1 MTEPNG
7 LQHPWG
13 RAGARQIEEAAADF
27 RRAILDEDSVLAPG
41 TAVWTHLNAQA
52 AHQAFNEQPDMGGDS
67 FDTKLS
73 RQFAGAPEGAVRLF
87 AELYTLMLLP
97 LHNYKGETKRIRIRE
112 VLELASLPFA
122 PPDHVDRALDFRVY
136 NGGQAFTTGKFR
148 QLWFLVDF
156 ALWVTALDEAE
167 RAHLLASPQAFREAL
182 DAGVTTNAPSQRS
195 ALLYMLFPEYY
206 LPIVNETH
214 KQRVAASFGSL
225 VGARTGELDRDLRT
239 IYDRLLD
246 EADGQPVDLYA
257 EPYKSRWA
265 GGVTSPRVH
274 DPADPKRRAWLIRG
288 SSVQGKDL
296 VPVWRGEGWVSLPA
310 TNLREVDPQ
319 IGRDDLKV
327 IVDEDYSHATYNV
340 RAEKLDEFAAFLGR
354 VQLGDVVATIDK
366 GMLHVGT
373 VTSDARYRQSPDGLA
388 NLVRDAEW
396 QPGEGTDFADLPAE
410 LAARLKVQRDL
421 LDLTQ
426 QLDYLVA
433 LEDSTQTVPPTTDDE
448 LILPSPTDELAESL
462 NVGIE
467 WLEECIALLSDR
479 PQMIFYGPPGTGKTY
494 IAQALAKHIAGDRV
508 RLVQFHPSYSYED
521 FFEGYRPTAQGGFE
535 LSPGPMRKLVDQARQ
550 HTGDAFV
557 LIIDEINRGNLAKVF
572 GELYFL
578 LEYRD
583 ETIELLYGDDDFS
596 LPKNVFIIGT
606 MNTADRSIALV
617 DAAMRRRFSF
627 LPLHPSEEPTRDVL
641 RRWLGANG
649 HDLHVADLLDELN
662 SRIADPDF
670 KIGPSYLMRSAVHE
684 GEGLDRTWRTAIL
697 PLLEEHHYGEK
708 SASEVAREF
717 GLAAVEAA
725 VRRRARP
732 TSTVDEMGAVDERG
746 TADETGIQDA
756 APADAD

>member
-1 MTEPNG
+1 MSDSALE
-7 LQHPWG
+7 HPWG

-27 RRAILDEDSVLAPG
+27 RRAILEGDSVLAPG
-41 TAVWTHLNAQA
+41 AAVWTEDNATA
-52 AHQAFNEQPDMGGDS
+52 AHRAFNEQPEEGSDS
-67 FDTKLS
+67 FDSKLA

-97 LHNYKGETKRIRIRE
+97 LHNYKGETKRARIRE
-112 VLELASLPFA
+112 VLALAGLPFD
-122 PPDHVDRALDFRVY
+122 PPSRVDRALDFRVF

-156 ALWVTALDEAE
+156 GQWVTGLDEE
-167 RAHLLASPQAFREAL
+167 DCRRLLGSPEGFRQAL
-182 DAGVTTNAPSQRS
+182 DASVATNAPSQRS
-195 ALLYMLFPEYY
+195 ALLYMLFPGYY

-214 KQRVAASFGSL
+214 KQRVVSAFAAGA
-225 VGARTGELDRDLRT
+225 GARTGDVDRDLRT

-246 EADGQPVDLYA
+246 DAQGKPVDLYA
-257 EPYKSRWA
+257 EPYLSQWS
-265 GGVTSPRVH
+265 GGGLSPRPA
-274 DPADPKRRAWLIRG
+274 DPADPNRRAWLIRG

-296 VPVWRGEGWVSLPA
+296 VPVWRSEGWVSLPA

-319 IGRDDLKV
+319 IGRDELKV

-354 VQLGDVVATIDK
+354 VRPGDVVATIDK
-366 GMLHVGT
+366 GMLHIGT

-396 QPGEGTDFADLPAE
+396 FPGDGTDFADLPAD

-426 QLDYLVA
+426 QLDALLV
-433 LEDSTQTVPPTTDDE
+433 LNDSTEVVPGAEDDD

-462 NVGIE
+462 HVDIE
-467 WLEECIALLSDR
+467 WLEECIALLNDR

-521 FFEGYRPTAQGGFE
+521 FFEGYRPTETGGFT

-550 HTGDAFV
+550 HTSDAFV

-596 LPKNVFIIGT
+596 LPKNVFVIGT

-627 LPLHPSEEPTRDVL
+627 LPLHPSEVPTSEIL
-641 RRWLGANG
+641 RRWLAAQG
-649 HDLHVADLLDELN
+649 HDTHVADLLDELN
-662 SRIADPDF
+662 TRIVDPDF
-670 KIGPSYLMRSAVHE
+670 KIGPSYLMRAAVHE
-684 GEGLDRTWRTAIL
+684 GDGLDRTWRTAIL
-697 PLLEEHHYGEK
+697 PLLEEHHYGER
-708 SASEVAREF
+708 SAAEVAREF
-717 GLAAVEAA
+717 GLAAVDQA
-725 VRRRARP
+725 VRRRR
-732 TSTVDEMGAVDERG
+732 VG
-746 TADETGIQDA
+746 TGTDDVTGTEGD

>member
-1 MTEPNG
+1 MTDAP

-13 RAGARQIEEAAADF
+13 RAGARQVEEAAADF
-27 RRAILDEDSVLAPG
+27 RRAILEGDSVLAPG
-41 TAVWTHLNAQA
+41 TAVWTHENATA
-52 AHQAFNEQPDMGGDS
+52 AHHAFNEQPDMSADS
-67 FDTKLS
+67 FDAKLA
-73 RQFAGAPEGAVRLF
+73 RQFAGASKGAVRLF

-97 LHNYKGETKRIRIRE
+97 LHNYKGETKRDRVRE
-112 VLELASLPFA
+112 VLELADLPFA
-122 PPDHVDRALDFRVY
+122 PPDRIDRALDFRVF

-156 ALWVTALDEAE
+156 ARWVTSLDKAE
-167 RAHLLASPQAFREAL
+167 RSRLLGSPQAFCVAL
-182 DAGVTTNAPSQRS
+182 DASVTTTAPSQRS
-195 ALLYMLFPEYY
+195 ALLYLLFPQYY

-214 KQRVAASFGSL
+214 KQKVATSFASL
-225 VGARTGELDRDLRT
+225 AGARTGDVDRDLRT

-246 EADGQPVDLYA
+246 EANGDPVDLYA
-257 EPYKSRWA
+257 EPYKSQWA
-265 GGVTSPRVH
+265 GGAASPRAD
-274 DPADPKRRAWLIRG
+274 DPADAKRRAWLIRG

-296 VPVWRGEGWVSLPA
+296 VPTWRHEGWVSLPA

-319 IGRDDLKV
+319 ISRDDLKGV
-327 IVDEDYSHATYNV
+327 VDEDYSHATYNV
-340 RAEKLDEFAAFLGR
+340 RAEKLDEFAAFLSR
-354 VQLGDVVATIDK
+354 VRPGDVVATIDK

-373 VTSDARYRQSPDGLA
+373 VSSEARYQQSPDGLA

-396 QPGEGTDFADLPAE
+396 LPGEGTDFADLPAE

-426 QLDYLVA
+426 QLDSLLA
-433 LEDSTQTVPPTTDDE
+433 LNSSTESVPPGTDDE

-462 NVGIE
+462 NVDIE

-521 FFEGYRPTAQGGFE
+521 FFEGYRPTAKGGFE

-627 LPLHPSEEPTRDVL
+627 LPLHPSELPTRDVL
-641 RRWLGANG
+641 RRWLVGEG
-649 HDLHVADLLDELN
+649 HDPHVADLLDALN

-670 KIGPSYLMRSAVHE
+670 KIGPSYLMRPAVHE
-684 GEGLDRTWRTAIL
+684 ADGLDRAWRTAIL

-708 SASEVAREF
+708 SPAEVAREF
-717 GLAAVEAA
+717 GLGAIEEA
-725 VRRRARP
+725 VRRRTKSA
-732 TSTVDEMGAVDERG
+732 SSAVEAGTVDDEAG
-746 TADETGIQDA
+746 TEDA
-756 APADAD
+756 AAADAD